1 MAAHAGPPGFDEE
14 ADNWEAYRLR
24 LEAYFEV
31 HDVTDEKKR
40 RAILVTA
47 LSTKTVDLLAAR
59 CAPVKIQDLK
69 YEDAVKFL
77 GERFAPACN
86 EIAKS
91 YKFFTRNQLA
101 GESVNEFLVEIR
113 KIASRCNFGSA
124 LDRML
129 GDRIVCGLR
138 DASVRRQLL
147 AKAELALREAEEA
160 ARAAEM
166 TAANVDH
173 MASAQNTDNGQLNI
187 SVTYGGTTLDATLV
201 VLGCSGP
208 DLCGRDVI
216 KALEQHGRQVLAVGM
231 KAAPASAPAIFQ
243 RRMEAIL
250 QGIPGVQVYLDD
262 VVVAEKRENC
272 KKLRE
277 VFQRLRDYGVKLHPS
292 KCKIR
297 KKEVEYLGHRICAD
311 GLLPKTEN
319 IEAVSGM
326 FRPTCVAELRS
337 FIGFVTYYHA
347 FLGNLST
354 VLAPLYEL
362 LKKNARWQWG
372 ARQEAAFEATKR
384 LVKGAKFLTH
394 YDPQKPLMLE
404 TNASSY
410 GIGAV
415 LYHRVYGEAKPV
427 GFRSRTLT
435 AAERNYAQIEREALA
450 VVYGVT
456 KFREYLLGNTFT
468 LITDHKTLLRLLSP
482 DKPVPALAAA
492 RIQRWSLLYSG
503 YTYTIEYKAGK
514 TLPVADAL
522 SRLPASYQ
530 HDASTMESIN
540 NDAHTEHPGTT
551 RQVGESVWYRNYG
564 TGARWKA
571 GVVQTP
577 EGHRMVTI
585 KAADGEHHRR
595 HYDQLR
601 GRETDSTRLAAG
613 GAEVKQEPG
622 VEAPQ
627 TEAGK
632 TGAPLTSREP
642 QSPVRKVLCQGDL
655 KVKDRRYLVVDLG
668 RQDVRVK
675 LYWLLHYTA
684 DEEVCS
690 ALNP

>member
-31 HDVTDEKKR
+31 HDITNEKKR

-59 CAPVKIQDLK
+59 CAPAKIQDLK

-86 EIAKS
+86 EIAES
-91 YKFFTRNQLA
+91 YKFFTRKQLA
-101 GESVNEFLVEIR
+101 GESVNVFLVEIR

-124 LDRML
+124 LNRML
-129 GDRIVCGLR
+129 RDRIVCGLR
-138 DASVRRQLL
+138 DASVRQQLL
-147 AKAELALREAEEA
+147 AKAELTMREAEEA
-160 ARAAEM
+160 ARAAQM
-166 TAANVDH
+166 TVANVDH

-216 KALEQHGRQVLAVGM
+216 KALEQHGRQVLAVGL
-231 KAAPASAPAIFQ
+231 KAAPAKPSSTKDDLQVQQLLDEFQDLFSEELASAPAIYQ

-250 QGIPGVQVYLDD
+250 QGIPGFQVYLDD
-262 VVVAEKRENC
+262 VVVAEKQDNC
-272 KKLRE
+272 EKLHE

-311 GLLPKTEN
+311 GLLPKAEN

-326 FRPTCVAELRS
+326 PRPTCVAELRS
-337 FIGFVTYYHA
+337 FMGFVTYYHA

-354 VLAPLYEL
+354 VLAPLHEL

-394 YDPQKPLMLE
+394 YDPQKPLVLE
-404 TNASSY
+404 TDASSY
-410 GIGAV
+410 GIVAV
-415 LYHRVYGEAKPV
+415 LYHRVNGEAKPV

-450 VVYGVT
+450 VVFGVT

-468 LITDHKTLLRLLSP
+468 LITDHKPLLRLLSP

-492 RIQRWSLLYSG
+492 RIQRWSLLLSG

-551 RQVGESVWYRNYG
+551 RQVGDSVWYRNYG

-577 EGHRMVTI
+577 EGCRMVTI
-585 KAADGEHHRR
+585 KAADAKHHRR

-601 GRETDSTRLAAG
+601 GRETDSTGLAAG
-613 GAEVKQEPG
+613 EAEVKQEPG

-627 TEAGK
+627 TEAGE

-642 QSPVRKVLCQGDL
+642 QSPGPPETDARRIATSL
-655 KVKDRRYLVVDLG
+655 KGKEG
-668 RQDVRVK
+668 
-675 LYWLLHYTA
+675 
-684 DEEVCS
+684 
-690 ALNP
+690 